1 MAKGK
6 KNSNNEVIIRYGW
19 VEEVG
24 TFCLFEG
31 NELVEPIQQLQVRGL
46 RGMDLAETLQCIF
59 YHRNGGINPY
69 IGLDD
74 EFNLELAKHWN
85 VY

>member
-1 MAKGK
+1 MAKK
-6 KNSNNEVIIRYGW
+6 KCDKNEIIVRYGW

-24 TFCLFEG
+24 NYCLFEG
-31 NELVEPIQQLQVRGL
+31 DKLVEPIQQLQVL
-46 RGMDLAETLQCIF
+46 HLKGMDLAETLQMIF
-59 YHRNGGINPY
+59 FQRNGGINPY

-74 EFNLELAKHWN
+74 EFNLELAKAWN